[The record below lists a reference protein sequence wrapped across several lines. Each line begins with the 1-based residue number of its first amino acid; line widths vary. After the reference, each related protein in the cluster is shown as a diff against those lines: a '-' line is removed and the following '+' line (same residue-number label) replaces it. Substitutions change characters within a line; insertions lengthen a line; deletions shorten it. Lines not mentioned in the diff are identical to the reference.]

1 MKHKFF
7 YLLLGFIGIFF
18 PLISCTTDSDSENN
32 DSPRAIRLT
41 TEQQQLSEK
50 LHNFNIKL
58 LSDIEKVN
66 QEAID
71 LSGNTICSPL
81 GVQMVLSIIANGVD
95 ENDREEVLSYLG
107 TDNLELLNGLN
118 HELLAQLPLVDKKA
132 SLALAN
138 ALWINS
144 SYDYTLNKS
153 FTQTVVN
160 NYNSLINE
168 DDFVKNN
175 EATLNNINKWVD
187 DSSNGLIQSHFSEL
201 DSSALAIIFNSLYF
215 RCKWAGEYFSDKDT
229 SLSPFYGI
237 SKTSEVETM
246 KSKYFTAEYYKEDSF
261 ELAEIPM
268 GNHGYSFIILLP
280 QQEYHPLDLLNTWSS
295 SKWTDILK
303 KKDKVTMQLMIPK
316 LSLSASIDFEK
327 VFMNSNPALLGN
339 KTFTLF
345 NHPVDGFIQLLQSNA
360 FTLDEKGTEAA
371 SVSSGTIMDVTPG
384 FERVEMEVNRPFLF
398 FIIEKS
404 SESILLEGVINDL

>member
-1 MKHKFF
+1 
-7 YLLLGFIGIFF
+7 LLGFIGIFF
-18 PLISCTTDSDSENN
+18 PLLSCSSDSDSENN

-41 TEQQQLSEK
+41 AEQQQLSEK
-50 LHNFNIKL
+50 LHSYSIKL

-66 QEAID
+66 QEDTD
-71 LSGNTICSPL
+71 LSGNAICSPL

-95 ENDREEVLSYLG
+95 ENDRKEVLSYLG

-118 HELLAQLPLVDKKA
+118 RELLAQLPFVDKKA
-132 SLALAN
+132 SLAIGN

-144 SYDYTLNKS
+144 AYDYRLNKS

-160 NYNSLINE
+160 NYNSLISE

-201 DSSALAIIFNSLYF
+201 DSSALAIILNSLYF

-246 KSKYFTAEYYKEDSF
+246 KSKFFTAEYYKEDSF

-268 GNHGYSFIILLP
+268 GNHGYSFIIVLP
-280 QQEYHPLDLLNTWSS
+280 QQEYHPIDLLNTWSS

-316 LSLSASIDFEK
+316 LSLSTSIDFEK

-345 NHPVDGFIQLLQSNA
+345 DNPVDGFIQLLQSNA

-371 SVSSGTIMDVTPG
+371 SVSSGTIMDVAPG

-398 FIIEKS
+398 FIIENS
-404 SESILLEGVINDL
+404 TDSILLEGVINDL

>member
-1 MKHKFF
+1 MKQKFF

-18 PLISCTTDSDSENN
+18 PLISCSSDSDSEKN
-32 DSPRAIRLT
+32 DTPRAIKLT
-41 TEQQQLSEK
+41 AEQQQLSEK

-58 LSDIEKVN
+58 LSDIEKLN
-66 QEAID
+66 QED
-71 LSGNTICSPL
+71 TDRSGNTICSPL
-81 GVQMVLSIIANGVD
+81 GVQMVLSMIVNGVD
-95 ENDREEVLSYLG
+95 KDEQSDILDYLG

-118 HELLAQLPLVDKKA
+118 HELLTQLPLVDKKA
-132 SLALAN
+132 SLAIGN

-144 SYDYTLNKS
+144 AYDYRLNKT

-160 NYNSLINE
+160 NYNSLISE

-187 DSSNGLIQSHFSEL
+187 NSSNGLIQSHFSEL

-237 SKTSEVETM
+237 SKTSEVKTM

-268 GNHGYSFIILLP
+268 GNNGYSFIIVLP
-280 QQEYHPLDLLNTWSS
+280 QQDYHPIDLLNTWSS
-295 SKWTDILK
+295 SKLTDVLK

-316 LSLSASIDFEK
+316 LSLSTSIDFEK

-345 NHPVDGFIQLLQSNA
+345 DNPVDGFIQLLQSNA

-371 SVSSGTIMDVTPG
+371 SVSSGTIMDVAPG

-398 FIIEKS
+398 FIIEKN

>member
-1 MKHKFF
+1 MKHKALFIFF
-7 YLLLGFIGIFF
+7 LSLGFMLYFT
-18 PLISCTTDSDSENN
+18 SCSSESDSNQKETVR
-32 DSPRAIRLT
+32 SVKLSA
-41 TEQQQLSEK
+41 QQLELSRK
-50 LHNFNIKL
+50 MQNFSFHL
-58 LSDIEKVN
+58 LTDLDNSN
-66 QEAID
+66 Q
-71 LSGNTICSPL
+71 GNTLTDKNSVCSPL
-81 GVQMVLSIIANGVD
+81 GAQMVLSIIANGVD
-95 ENDREEVLSYLG
+95 ENDRKEVLSYLG

-118 HELLAQLPLVDKKA
+118 RELLAQLPLVDKKA
-132 SLALAN
+132 SLAIGN

-144 SYDYTLNKS
+144 VYDYRLNKS

-160 NYNSLINE
+160 NYNSLISE

-201 DSSALAIIFNSLYF
+201 DSSALAIILNSLYF

-246 KSKYFTAEYYKEDSF
+246 KSKFFTAEYYKEDSF

-268 GNHGYSFIILLP
+268 GNHGYSFIIVLP
-280 QQEYHPLDLLNTWSS
+280 QQEYHPIDLLNTWSS
-295 SKWTDILK
+295 SKWTNILK

-316 LSLSASIDFEK
+316 LSLSTSIDFEK

-345 NHPVDGFIQLLQSNA
+345 DNPVDGFIQLLQSNA

-371 SVSSGTIMDVTPG
+371 SVSSGTIMDVAPG

-404 SESILLEGVINDL
+404 TESILFEGVINDL